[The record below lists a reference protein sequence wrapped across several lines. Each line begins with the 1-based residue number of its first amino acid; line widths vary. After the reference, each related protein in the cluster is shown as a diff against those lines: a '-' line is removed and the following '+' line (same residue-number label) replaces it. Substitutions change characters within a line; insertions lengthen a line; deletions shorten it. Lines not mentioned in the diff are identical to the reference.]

1 MIYRFGRY
9 ELDLAQLELR
19 LEGVV
24 QAVEP
29 QVFAILELLIANSS
43 RMVSKEEINER
54 VWGGRIVS
62 EAALS
67 SRIRSARNAI
77 GDDGTAQR
85 LIKTIRHRG
94 FRFVGE
100 VTVSADLAAPTLSID
115 ARPWSGAG
123 PIDAAR
129 GCSGPD
135 PVAGTRRLSIAVLPL
150 RMLDDDYRSGL
161 LAEAIAHE
169 VIVELSRLS
178 WLHVI
183 ARGSSFQIR
192 GPDVD
197 VCQAGSVLGV
207 RYLLTGSMSVFGRR
221 CRLALEL
228 AETGDGAVVWADNIE
243 ASLEDLMTLRSD
255 ITAKV
260 AATVESR
267 IQSREAQQ
275 ASALPTENLDA
286 WQAYFRG
293 LWHMYRFNAHDN
305 EVASHLFDQA
315 LKSDGRFARALSG
328 LSFTHFQNAFIGF
341 SGNPGRERDLAMAKA
356 QEAFALDPLDPFVS
370 LTMGRAEM
378 LQGNW
383 EAAMPWFDRST
394 EINPSYALAFYHRA
408 LSDAVIGSGDEG
420 PDYAMKAIALSPI
433 DPMLYAMLGARAFS
447 HLAQGDLD
455 AAIDWAERAAISPG
469 AHVHIHAIAYLAQ
482 ALAGNRDA
490 SRNWFDQV
498 RRREPQ
504 YTDKLFFQAFPI
516 RDERLRATVKSA
528 LKRFD

>member
-1 MIYRFGRY
+1 
-9 ELDLAQLELR
+9 
-19 LEGVV
+19 
-24 QAVEP
+24 
-29 QVFAILELLIANSS
+29 
-43 RMVSKEEINER
+43 
-54 VWGGRIVS
+54 
-62 EAALS
+62 
-67 SRIRSARNAI
+67 
-77 GDDGTAQR
+77 
-85 LIKTIRHRG
+85 
-94 FRFVGE
+94 
-100 VTVSADLAAPTLSID
+100 
-115 ARPWSGAG
+115 
-123 PIDAAR
+123 
-129 GCSGPD
+129 
-135 PVAGTRRLSIAVLPL
+135 
-150 RMLDDDYRSGL
+150 
-161 LAEAIAHE
+161 
-169 VIVELSRLS
+169 
-178 WLHVI
+178 
-183 ARGSSFQIR
+183 
-192 GPDVD
+192 
-197 VCQAGSVLGV
+197 
-207 RYLLTGSMSVFGRR
+207 
-221 CRLALEL
+221 
-228 AETGDGAVVWADNIE
+228 
-243 ASLEDLMTLRSD
+243 MTLRSD

-305 EVASHLFDQA
+305 EIASHLFKQA
-315 LKSDGRFARALSG
+315 LKSDGGFARALSG

-341 SGNPGRERDLAMAKA
+341 SENPKRERDLAMAKA

-420 PDYAMKAIALSPI
+420 PEYAMKAIALSPI

-447 HLAQGDLD
+447 HIAQGDLD

-482 ALAGNRDA
+482 ALAGNCDA

-516 RDERLRATVKSA
+516 RDERLRSTVKSA
-528 LKRFD
+528 LEPFN